1 MGILFWITI
10 GIFCLTYAIII
21 SEKVHRSVIALTGA
35 GLMILLGVLNQ
46 EHAIEGI
53 DFNTLGLLIGMMVIV
68 GISKE
73 CGMFQYV
80 ALWSAK
86 IAKGKPL
93 QIFILLGLI
102 TAIFSAF
109 LDNVTTVLLMVPVT
123 FVITNNLKI
132 NPKPFLFNTILLSNI
147 GGTATLIGDPPNI
160 LVGSAAGIPFNA
172 FLIHLGPIALL
183 VTLITSGLLAW
194 WYRKTL
200 VATPEARQSILA
212 FHPKSAI
219 SDFPLL
225 RSEER

>member
-1 MGILFWITI
+1 MSLTLIGAVTI
-10 GIFCLTYAIII
+10 FALTYIAII
-21 SEKVHRSVIALTGA
+21 SERVHRTVAALVGA
-35 GLMILLGVLNQ
+35 TLLILLGVLNQ

-109 LDNVTTVLLMVPVT
+109 LDNVT
-123 FVITNNLKI
+123 
-132 NPKPFLFNTILLSNI
+132 
-147 GGTATLIGDPPNI
+147 
-160 LVGSAAGIPFNA
+160 
-172 FLIHLGPIALL
+172 
-183 VTLITSGLLAW
+183 
-194 WYRKTL
+194 
-200 VATPEARQSILA
+200 
-212 FHPKSAI
+212 
-219 SDFPLL
+219 
-225 RSEER
+225 

>member
-123 FVITNNLKI
+123 FVITNNLRLD
-132 NPKPFLFNTILLSNI
+132 PKPFLFSAILLSNI
-147 GGTATLIGDPPNI
+147 GGTPTLIGDPPNI
-160 LVGSAAGIPFNA
+160 LIGSAAGLTFND
-172 FLIHLGPIALL
+172 FLFHLAPISIAVTIVTLGLL
-183 VTLITSGLLAW
+183 VLL
-194 WYRKTL
+194 YRKKMI
-200 VATPEARQSILA
+200 VTPEASATLAAFEPNDSINN
-212 FHPKSAI
+212 KK
-219 SDFPLL
+219 LL
-225 RSEER
+225 F